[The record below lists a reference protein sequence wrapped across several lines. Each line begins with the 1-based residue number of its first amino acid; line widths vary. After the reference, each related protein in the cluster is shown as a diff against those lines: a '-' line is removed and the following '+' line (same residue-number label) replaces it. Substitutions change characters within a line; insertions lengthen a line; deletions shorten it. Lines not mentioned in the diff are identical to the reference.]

1 MLTAGSMPVP
11 TLSWMQELYPSR
23 PSLFGNHA
31 YSPTLLLEVP
41 GTAVLLAVAGAKG
54 QGVTLDAMLVAAQ
67 KVVPSHRERE
77 KKTLL
82 PNQHVYKEQCRIAR
96 SNNVDATNY
105 NATLIQ
111 QRWQTHPVRPTS
123 I

>member
-1 MLTAGSMPVP
+1 
-11 TLSWMQELYPSR
+11 MQELYPSR

-77 KKTLL
+77 KKNIVAESTCIQGAM
-82 PNQHVYKEQCRIAR
+82 PHRQKQQC
-96 SNNVDATNY
+96 
-105 NATLIQ
+105 
-111 QRWQTHPVRPTS
+111 
-123 I
+123 